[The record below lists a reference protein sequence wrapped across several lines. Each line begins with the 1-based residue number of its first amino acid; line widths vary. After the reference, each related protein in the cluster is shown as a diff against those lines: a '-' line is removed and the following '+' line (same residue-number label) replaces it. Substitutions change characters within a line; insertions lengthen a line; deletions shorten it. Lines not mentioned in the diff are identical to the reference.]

1 MRVIIDYKC
10 HSFPESIRLT
20 GASKWLFWRV
30 LKNKLTQMFLVIWS
44 GGLLCSR
51 GQQCRVTHITQKMSR
66 VQSLWLCICTTVC
79 KIISSVVSLFQ
90 DLPLQRE
97 DFVSRGPVFRNTN
110 MGPEIQKG
118 FKSRNCS
125 DLGLRVW
132 VWKEQLFQ
140 GRKITHYV
148 LCIPW

>member
-1 MRVIIDYKC
+1 MQGNPYYTKNESRAKSVAMHMH
-10 HSFPESIRLT
+10 HS
-20 GASKWLFWRV
+20 
-30 LKNKLTQMFLVIWS
+30 
-44 GGLLCSR
+44 
-51 GQQCRVTHITQKMSR
+51 
-66 VQSLWLCICTTVC
+66 VC

-125 DLGLRVW
+125 DLGLRV
-132 VWKEQLFQ
+132 
-140 GRKITHYV
+140 
-148 LCIPW
+148 